1 MFLLARSRAVHV
13 VLLISLLSTIQPFM
27 ISKLES
33 RSQYKVSRSNR
44 YLPRFQEKLV
54 DDSITTGTESRNQD
68 KSFASNSIVQTSAL
82 MFLLSAPLGM
92 MLDNFH
98 GVNSQKVICKIMPF
112 LQIRTK
118 LHLHRTI

>member
-1 MFLLARSRAVHV
+1 
-13 VLLISLLSTIQPFM
+13 M

-33 RSQYKVSRSNR
+33 LSQYKVSRSNG

-68 KSFASNSIVQTSAL
+68 KSLAPNSIVQTSAL

-98 GVNSQKVICKIMPF
+98 GVNSQN
-112 LQIRTK
+112 LQNNAISSN
-118 LHLHRTI
+118 LN